1 MSKVGKADLLTALDE
16 LEQEQRRLAGQIQRV
31 RELAQ
36 QLPGTVADETSAG
49 VVCPHDGLRFPSEE
63 RLQEHLANVHAA

>member
-1 MSKVGKADLLTALDE
+1 MSRVGKAELLTAIDE
-16 LEQEQRRLAGQIQRV
+16 LEQQQRRLAGLIQRV
-31 RELAQ
+31 RDLAQ
-36 QLPGTVADETSAG
+36 QLPGTNDEAIAG